1 MITVVLPAYN
11 EEESI
16 IPLIQSIQITAKKR
30 LLEEITIIVVD
41 DGSSDSTAQKI
52 RGIQHENVILVE
64 HEVNKGLGEAI
75 KTGLLYAID
84 YSPDVD
90 IVITMDSDNTH
101 PPGLITNMI
110 MKLDEGNDVVVASR
124 YRRGARTIGVQK
136 YRQFLSFGMSLLF
149 QVLLPVTGIRDYSSG
164 FRAYL
169 AELLREAFD
178 KWGDN
183 FVSEPGFSCM
193 VDILLKLNRL
203 DAIANEVPLI
213 LRYDQK
219 SSKSKM
225 NVRKTILDTLA
236 LAARERFSKG

>member
-16 IPLIQSIQITAKKR
+16 IPLIQSIQVTAKKR
-30 LLEEITIIVVD
+30 LLEKVTIIIVD
-41 DGSSDSTAQKI
+41 DGSSDGTVEQVK
-52 RGIQHENVILVE
+52 GIQDENVILVE

-75 KTGLLYAID
+75 KTGLLYAIK

-124 YRRGARTIGVQK
+124 YRYGARVIGVQK
-136 YRQFLSFGMSLLF
+136 YRLFLSFGMSLLF
-149 QVLLPVTGIRDYSSG
+149 QFLLPVTGVRDYSSG
-164 FRAYL
+164 FRAYR
-169 AELLREAFD
+169 AKLLREAFD
-178 KWGDN
+178 KWGDD

-203 DAIANEVPLI
+203 GAIANEVPLI

-219 SSKSKM
+219 SGKSKM

-236 LAARERFSKG
+236 LAFRERFNKG